1 MKHSGKMVLGLIA
14 VGAAIA
20 LSRLGGKEQA
30 MGTVFIARQGNLP
43 IAVTEGGSIE
53 ALESQEIRS
62 EVKGYQGTKILNIVE
77 EGYLVTD
84 DDVKKGKL
92 LVELDSSE
100 IKQKIVTQDIQFQST
115 VASLTEA
122 QQGYDIQFNQNKTD
136 IKAAEQKVRFAR
148 MDLEKFLGDQLTR
161 DVLKEAG
168 LDLETLAN
176 SDRDDA
182 LELARA
188 EAQSPKLAQVSGS
201 QTASDVPTLAAL
213 GKTNVPPQAI
223 KGSAATNDAPVQ
235 VKSLDFVK
243 YAKLELLGD
252 GEGKQKLR
260 KVEDDLLVAK
270 SDYGLSKS
278 QFDGTQRLSEKGFV
292 TRTTLQNE
300 QITVQKN
307 DLKVQTAETARTLF
321 VKYEFPRTSEE
332 LLSKYEEAY
341 HALERTKKEAVS
353 KLAQAQAKLK
363 SAEGRYSIESDQRKD
378 LQDQLDKCTI
388 KAKKTGL
395 VVYGGGRDD
404 GYYYGQEQIREG
416 ATIRERQPI
425 ITIPDMTKMSAKV
438 KIHESHIKKI
448 KKGMPAKLR
457 IDAFPNED
465 VRGEVLKVGVLP
477 DSQNRWMNPD
487 LKVYVTS
494 VKIDGTRDWLKPG
507 MSAKVEVLVTELT
520 NVVFVP
526 IQAVSAEDKF
536 QICYVVNGSRQ
547 EKRVVEAGE
556 FNDEFIEIK
565 SGLKPGEKVLLR
577 APTTTKQDTRPEEK
591 SDTKPAPA
599 STPVPKPA

>member
-1 MKHSGKMVLGLIA
+1 MKPHAGKLLIA
-14 VGAAIA
+14 VVIVLAIFGAT
-20 LSRLGGKEQA
+20 RLRKKQDSV
-30 MGTVFIARQGNLP
+30 GTVFVVRQGNLP
-43 IAVTEGGSIE
+43 IMVTEGGSVE
-53 ALESQEIRS
+53 ALESQENRS
-62 EVKGYQGTKILNIVE
+62 EVKGYQGTKILSIVE
-77 EGYLVTD
+77 EGYLVTEE
-84 DDVKKGKL
+84 DVKKGKV

-122 QQGYDIQFNQNKTD
+122 QQGYDIQLNQNKTD

-148 MDLEKFLGDQLTR
+148 MDIEKFMGDQVTR
-161 DVLKEAG
+161 EILRETG
-168 LDLETLAN
+168 LDNENLTAIDQEEAAKLAK
-176 SDRDDA
+176 
-182 LELARA
+182 A
-188 EAQSPKLAQVSGS
+188 EAQAPKLANLSQPQTATDVPVLSALTVS
-201 QTASDVPTLAAL
+201 QT
-213 GKTNVPPQAI
+213 NVIAI
-223 KGSAATNDAPVQ
+223 KGTGATNEPINSKAI
-235 VKSLDFVK
+235 DFSK

-300 QITVQKN
+300 KITVEKN

-321 VKYEFPRTSEE
+321 IKYEFPRSAEE
-332 LLSKYEEAY
+332 LLSKYEEAFRL
-341 HALERTKKEAVS
+341 LERTRKEAIS

-388 KAKKTGL
+388 RAKKTGL

-404 GYYYGQEQIREG
+404 GFYYGQEQIREG

-438 KIHESHIKKI
+438 KIHESHIKKV
-448 KKGMPAKLR
+448 KKGMKANIR
-457 IDAFPNED
+457 IDAFANED
-465 VRGEVLKVGVLP
+465 VHGEVLKVGVLP

-494 VKIDGTRDWLKPG
+494 VKIDGVRDWLKPG
-507 MSAKVEVLVTELT
+507 MSAKVEILVNELT
-520 NVVFVP
+520 NVVYVP
-526 IQAVSAEDKF
+526 IQAVAAEDKF
-536 QICYVVNGSRQ
+536 QVCYVVNGSQQ
-547 EKRVVEAGE
+547 EKRVVETGE
-556 FNDEFIEIK
+556 FNDDFIEIK
-565 SGLKPGEKVLLR
+565 NGLKAGEKVLLR
-577 APTTTKQDTRPEEK
+577 TPSSGKPEPKPEEK
-591 SDTKPAPA
+591 SETKPASAPA
-599 STPVPKPA
+599 PSPKPA